1 MKYDWE
7 VAGESMRMFPPIF
20 GSFKNVMIEYEGFTN
35 SDSCGRDRNRRPFRP
50 YWWCSCCNADQSLL
64 FTVLK

>member
-1 MKYDWE
+1 MKKMKYAWQ

-35 SDSCGRDRNRRPFRP
+35 SGRDWNQRPFRP
-50 YWWCSCCNADQSLL
+50 
-64 FTVLK
+64 